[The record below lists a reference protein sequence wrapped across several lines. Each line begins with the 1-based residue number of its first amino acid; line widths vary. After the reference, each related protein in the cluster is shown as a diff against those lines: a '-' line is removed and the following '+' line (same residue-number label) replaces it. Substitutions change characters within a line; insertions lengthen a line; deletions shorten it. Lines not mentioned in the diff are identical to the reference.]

1 MIDFSGYT
9 NKYIQEQMLSQVDDG
24 IDKREGSMVQ
34 TAIAP
39 VAWFLE
45 GLFLTLDQ
53 IQKNAY
59 AGTAVGESLDYIVAE
74 RGLTRKSAVSA
85 VRQGTFNMA
94 IPTGSAFRT
103 IDGTNSVVFISGD
116 LISSGATYV
125 YEMTCQ
131 TPGTAGNGY
140 TGNLLPVTAIPGL
153 TLATIGTI
161 IVEGTDTESDAALRE
176 RFFETFEVQAFGG
189 NVASYRRTILAIDG
203 VGAVQVYPAYNGGG
217 TVLCS
222 ILDSNLTPAESALVD
237 AVQAVICPN
246 ETGQAA
252 PSPKGFG
259 FAPIGAAVTITTAT
273 NLTLN
278 FEMDIAFETG
288 VTNGVATYQEDIEAA
303 IQGYLDGV
311 CATWGKA
318 LTGQSVSYPV
328 NVYVSRVITAIMVA
342 VPVVVNVT
350 NVLINGASGDLSL
363 TETPVLQQVPS
374 LGTVTL
380 NEQ

>member
-74 RGLTRKSAVSA
+74 RGLTRKAAVSA

-103 IDGTNSVVFISGD
+103 IDGTNSVVFISGA

-125 YEMTCQ
+125 YAMTCQ

-140 TGNLLPVTAIPGL
+140 TGNLLPVTAIPG
-153 TLATIGTI
+153 
-161 IVEGTDTESDAALRE
+161 
-176 RFFETFEVQAFGG
+176 
-189 NVASYRRTILAIDG
+189 
-203 VGAVQVYPAYNGGG
+203 
-217 TVLCS
+217 
-222 ILDSNLTPAESALVD
+222 
-237 AVQAVICPN
+237 
-246 ETGQAA
+246 
-252 PSPKGFG
+252 
-259 FAPIGAAVTITTAT
+259 
-273 NLTLN
+273 
-278 FEMDIAFETG
+278 
-288 VTNGVATYQEDIEAA
+288 
-303 IQGYLDGV
+303 
-311 CATWGKA
+311 
-318 LTGQSVSYPV
+318 
-328 NVYVSRVITAIMVA
+328 
-342 VPVVVNVT
+342 
-350 NVLINGASGDLSL
+350 
-363 TETPVLQQVPS
+363 
-374 LGTVTL
+374 
-380 NEQ
+380 

>member
-9 NKYIQEQMLSQVDDG
+9 NRWIQSQMLEQVSDT
-24 IDKREGSMVQ
+24 IDKREGSIIQ

-39 VAWFLE
+39 VSWFLE

-74 RGLTRKSAVSA
+74 RGLTRKAATSA
-85 VRQGTFNMA
+85 VRQGTFDVTLT
-94 IPTGSAFRT
+94 PGTAFRT
-103 IDGTNSVVFISGD
+103 INGADSVVFVSGN
-116 LISSGATYV
+116 LLSPGSPNV
-125 YEMTCQ
+125 YELTCQ
-131 TPGTAGNGY
+131 TPGTIGNSY
-140 TGNLLPVTAIPGL
+140 TGNLLPVTAVPGL
-153 TLATIGTI
+153 TVATIGAI
-161 IVEGTDTESDAALRE
+161 ITEGTEAETDAALRE
-176 RFFETFEVQAFGG
+176 RFFETFETQAFGG
-189 NVASYRRTILAIDG
+189 NIASYRRAILAMDG

-222 ILDSNLTPAESALVD
+222 ILDSNLTPAEQTLVD

-246 ETGQAA
+246 ETGQVN
-252 PSPKGFG
+252 PSPKGYG
-259 FAPIGAAVTITTAT
+259 LAPIGAAVTITTAT
-273 NLTLN
+273 NLTCN
-278 FEMDIAFETG
+278 FEMDISFVAG
-288 VTNGVATYQEDIEAA
+288 VTNGVSTYQSDIEAA
-303 IQGYLDGV
+303 IQGYLDSV
-311 CATWGKA
+311 CATWGRA
-318 LTGQSVSYPV
+318 LTGQTVSYPV
-328 NVYVSRVITAIMVA
+328 NIYIARVITAILVA

-363 TETPVLQQVPS
+363 TETPVLQQIPS